1 MPSHLTLGSDIPPEI
16 ARFYEHMC
24 PAAVYERQGGQLVV
38 NFSNCVDCKTTDVL
52 GPRWRP
58 REGGAGTKYK
68 RM

>member
-1 MPSHLTLGSDIPPEI
+1 MPSHLTVTKDVPADV
-16 ARFYEHMC
+16 ARFYADMC
-24 PAAVYERQGGQLVV
+24 PAAVYERQGDELVV